1 MLFRSQAGLLDNY
14 NVILHMG
21 YSRSQ
26 DATREY
32 IEKAAGL
39 TMGDRIK
46 FIDEGYGYADA
57 APKECPEPW
66 PINPHYDKKALWWL
80 IRNVKDVPGP
90 VVFWSIGD

>member
-1 MLFRSQAGLLDNY
+1 
-14 NVILHMG
+14 MG

-39 TMGDRIK
+39 TLGDRIK

-57 APKECPEPW
+57 APKNAQAPFPCNKFYDLKAYHWLSTREPEE
-66 PINPHYDKKALWWL
+66 L
-80 IRNVKDVPGP
+80 IGCGP
-90 VVFWSIGD
+90 VVFWNIGDD